1 MSSTEQLNATRK
13 KAYWATVASL
23 LGLIALCVGW
33 ELFIAPLRPGGSWL
47 VLKVLPLLLVVPG
60 IFKQRV
66 KTFQATSLLVW
77 LYFAEGATR
86 ASSDPALNSQLMA
99 GLEVILSIA
108 LFVSVSLYART
119 FKVPKTSIS
128 AP

>member
-1 MSSTEQLNATRK
+1 MSSTLKVESTRK

-23 LGLIALCVGW
+23 LALIALCVAW
-33 ELFIAPLRPGGSWL
+33 ELFIAPIRPGGSWL

-66 KTFQATSLLVW
+66 RTYQATSLLVW

-86 ASSDPALNSQLMA
+86 ASSDPALTSQLMA
-99 GLEVILSIA
+99 GLEVLLTIS
-108 LFVSVSLYART
+108 LFVGVSVFART
-119 FKVPKTSIS
+119 YKIPKTK
-128 AP
+128 AA